1 MNNFLDSS
9 RVLLNLEFDTKES
22 IFKFL
27 SEKIS
32 LEFQIP
38 KNKIVDSII
47 KRESIGSTYIG
58 NQLALPHGRLF
69 MVKSPIGI
77 FCRLN
82 RSLNYD
88 DDNHI
93 AKYVF
98 LSIIPY
104 HSNEKHLNLLSKI
117 ASIFSDPLKLDFL
130 SNSDDKQ
137 KICALFNY
145 K

>member
-1 MNNFLDSS
+1 MYNFIEST
-9 RVLLNLEFDTKES
+9 RVLLNLEFDNKDS

-38 KNKIVDSII
+38 KDKIVASII

-69 MVKSPIGI
+69 LVKSPIGI

-88 DDNHI
+88 DNNHI

-137 KICALFNY
+137 NICALFNY
-145 K
+145 E

>member
-1 MNNFLDSS
+1 M
-9 RVLLNLEFDTKES
+9 
-22 IFKFL
+22 

-32 LEFQIP
+32 LEFDIP
-38 KNKIVDSII
+38 KKKIIDSILQ
-47 KRESIGSTYIG
+47 RESIGSTYIG

-69 MVKSPIGI
+69 WIKSPIGI

-82 RSLNYD
+82 KCLTYD
-88 DDNHI
+88 EENHS

-130 SNSDDKQ
+130 SNSDDKK
-137 KICALFNY
+137 KICSLFNS
-145 K
+145 

>member
-1 MNNFLDSS
+1 MKNFLDST
-9 RVLLNLEFDTKES
+9 RVLLNLEFDNKES

-32 LEFQIP
+32 LEIDIP
-38 KNKIVDSII
+38 KKNIIDSILQ
-47 KRESIGSTYIG
+47 RESIGSTYIG

-69 MVKSPIGI
+69 WIKSPIGI

-82 RSLNYD
+82 KCLTYD
-88 DDNHI
+88 EENHS

-130 SNSDDKQ
+130 SNSEDKK
-137 KICALFNY
+137 KICSLFNS
-145 K
+145 

>member
-1 MNNFLDSS
+1 MNNFLDSN

-38 KNKIVDSII
+38 RDKIVDSII

-69 MVKSPIGI
+69 LVKSPIGI

-82 RSLNYD
+82 RSLNY

-130 SNSDDKQ
+130 SSSDDKQ

>member
-1 MNNFLDSS
+1 MNNFLDSN

-38 KNKIVDSII
+38 KDKIVDSII

-69 MVKSPIGI
+69 LVKSPIGI

-88 DDNHI
+88 NNHI

-117 ASIFSDPLKLDFL
+117 ASIFSDPIKLDFL

-137 KICALFNY
+137 KICSLFNY

>member
-1 MNNFLDSS
+1 M
-9 RVLLNLEFDTKES
+9 EFE
-22 IFKFL
+22 
-27 SEKIS
+27 
-32 LEFQIP
+32 IP
-38 KNKIVDSII
+38 KNKISGFYY
-47 KRESIGSTYIG
+47 KEESIGSTYIG

-69 MVKSPIGI
+69 LVKSPIGI

-82 RSLNYD
+82 RSLNY

>member
-1 MNNFLDSS
+1 MFSITHSN

-32 LEFQIP
+32 LEFEIP

-69 MVKSPIGI
+69 LVKSPIGI

-82 RSLNYD
+82 RSLNY

-137 KICALFNY
+137 KICAMFNY

>member
-1 MNNFLDSS
+1 MTNFLDSN

-38 KNKIVDSII
+38 KDKIVDSII

-69 MVKSPIGI
+69 LVKSPIGI

-82 RSLNYD
+82 KSLNY

-104 HSNEKHLNLLSKI
+104 HSNEKHLKLLSKI
-117 ASIFSDPLKLDFL
+117 ASIFSDPLKLDVL

>member
-1 MNNFLDSS
+1 MKNFLDST
-9 RVLLNLEFDTKES
+9 RVLLNLEFDNKES

-32 LEFQIP
+32 MEFEIP
-38 KNKIVDSII
+38 KNKIVDSILR
-47 KRESIGSTYIG
+47 RESVGSTYIG
-58 NQLALPHGRLF
+58 NQLALPHGRLLWI
-69 MVKSPIGI
+69 KSPIGI

-82 RSLNYD
+82 NTLNYD
-88 DDNHI
+88 ENNHS

-117 ASIFSDPLKLDFL
+117 ASIFSDPYKLDFL
-130 SNSDDKQ
+130 SNSDNKQ
-137 KICALFNY
+137 KICALFNS
-145 K
+145 

>member
-1 MNNFLDSS
+1 MNNFLDSN

-38 KNKIVDSII
+38 KDKIVDSII

-69 MVKSPIGI
+69 LVKSPIGI

-82 RSLNYD
+82 RSLNY

-130 SNSDDKQ
+130 SSSDDKQ

>member
-1 MNNFLDSS
+1 MSDFLDSN

-38 KNKIVDSII
+38 KDKIVDSII

-69 MVKSPIGI
+69 LVKSPIGI

-82 RSLNYD
+82 RSLNY

-130 SNSDDKQ
+130 SSSDDKQ

>member
-1 MNNFLDSS
+1 MKNFLNST
-9 RVLLNLEFDTKES
+9 RVLLNLEFDNKES

-32 LEFQIP
+32 MEFEIP
-38 KNKIVDSII
+38 KNKIVDSILR
-47 KRESIGSTYIG
+47 RESKGSTYIG
-58 NQLALPHGRLF
+58 NQLALPHGRLLWI
-69 MVKSPIGI
+69 KSPIGI

-82 RSLNYD
+82 NSFNYD
-88 DDNHI
+88 DKNHS

-104 HSNEKHLNLLSKI
+104 HSNEKYLNLLSKI
-117 ASIFSDPLKLDFL
+117 ASIFSDPYKLDFL

-137 KICALFNY
+137 KICALFNS
-145 K
+145 

>member
-1 MNNFLDSS
+1 MVNFIDSN
-9 RVLLNLEFDTKES
+9 RVLLNLEFDNKES

-32 LEFQIP
+32 LEFKIP
-38 KNKIVDSII
+38 ESKIISSIL

-69 MVKSPIGI
+69 QLKSPIGV
-77 FCRLN
+77 FCRLSK
-82 RSLNYD
+82 SLSYD
-88 DDNHI
+88 KDNHI

-104 HSNEKHLNLLSKI
+104 HSNDKHLNLLSKI
-117 ASIFSDPLKLDFL
+117 AAIFSDPVKLDFL
-130 SNSDDKQ
+130 STTNDKN
-137 KICALFNY
+137 KICALFNC
-145 K
+145 